1 MISTLF
7 GTAEADTAR
16 TLIGGSVIADTRNDL
31 LKQLI
36 VAVANKTGGGGGS
49 GDVVGPASST
59 DTAIAAFDGATGK
72 LLKDSNVLVGVGTL
86 TFPGAV
92 SGTAVLQAP
101 PVAGSATITLPSVTG
116 TLATLGANGFTGA
129 QIITPSSAATP
140 LTLTGGTVTTALPVL
155 DMTQTWNAAG
165 VTFPGIKFNVTS
177 TASAAG
183 STLLDL
189 QVSSTSQFK
198 VRKDGYT
205 FIKPTAFLVFGNGD
219 NTGVAIG
226 KSSSGQIFSFF
237 NEGINNYVTAY
248 ALDMG
253 VYDTGA
259 VKWSNSASPASFDTF
274 LYRKAGATIQMG
286 ADAAGVTNQMFT
298 AASRI
303 TSDGVGANLTI
314 AAGNGRGAAGGSLI
328 LSYYTT
334 AGAATIGTLTEA
346 MRINTLGQIILTGLP
361 TSDPGVV
368 GALYRTAGA
377 VMISI

>member
-31 LKQLI
+31 LKQII
-36 VAVANKTGGGGGS
+36 VAVANKSGGSGGG

-59 DTAIAAFDGATGK
+59 STAIAAFDGATGK
-72 LLKDSNVLVGVGTL
+72 LLKNSNVLVGVGTL

-116 TLATLGANGFTGA
+116 TLATLGANGFTGV
-129 QIITPSSAATP
+129 QIISVNGAASTPALLGSGTIFTGGSGTTTKPYWLIEPSGATAATSWN
-140 LTLTGGTVTTALPVL
+140 TSGTAFGVNLDVNAGRFLDLRVDGVERMYVGNDGSITTSANVIA
-155 DMTQTWNAAG
+155 TAG
-165 VTFPGIKFNVTS
+165 YVR
-177 TASAAG
+177 AG
-183 STLLDL
+183 SIYAN
-189 QVSSTSQFK
+189 STSNLLELF
-198 VRKDGYT
+198 
-205 FIKPTAFLVFGNGD
+205 
-219 NTGVAIG
+219 
-226 KSSSGQIFSFF
+226 
-237 NEGINNYVTAY
+237 
-248 ALDMG
+248 
-253 VYDTGA
+253 
-259 VKWSNSASPASFDTF
+259 SNSCALVIGSD
-274 LYRKAGATIQMG
+274 ATAITLRRGDSHTLQLG
-286 ADAAGVTNQMFT
+286 TDAAGVSNQRLV
-298 AASRI
+298 ACNRI
-303 TSDGVGANLTI
+303 TSDGVGADLTI
-314 AAGNGRGAAGGSLI
+314 SGGNGRGGAGGSLI

-346 MRINTLGQIILTGLP
+346 MRINTLGQIILNNLP